1 MSSFRGSLF
10 LSDAS
15 EMLALSNILPNK
27 TLLDNFVVK
36 RANVYTCHW
45 LHFGSNSINTV
56 ALKKKHPGAWLG
68 YFDKRSPYSDM
79 PGQAGSTLPT
89 HSQFE
94 LFSSKRYPSVYEI
107 AWCIAS
113 LRSIPDRFPYVDPE
127 AWLAYVSTIGIQAQR
142 DFPSCQPQKNCVRRT
157 PVRSVKLPCQ
167 NIEFCGIALFL
178 CGS

>member
-1 MSSFRGSLF
+1 
-10 LSDAS
+10 
-15 EMLALSNILPNK
+15 MLALSNILPNK

-36 RANVYTCHW
+36 RANVYTCNW

-68 YFDKRSPYSDM
+68 YFDKRSPHSDM
-79 PGQAGSTLPT
+79 STVQT
-89 HSQFE
+89 GWFHASHSFPIWTFFIQEARSTPF
-94 LFSSKRYPSVYEI
+94 VYNI
-107 AWCIAS
+107 TWCIAS

-167 NIEFCGIALFL
+167 NIKLCGIALFL

>member
-45 LHFGSNSINTV
+45 LHFGSNSMNTV

-68 YFDKRSPYSDM
+68 YFDKRSPHSDM
-79 PGQAGSTLPT
+79 STVQT
-89 HSQFE
+89 GWFHASHSFPIWTFFIQ
-94 LFSSKRYPSVYEI
+94 EI
-107 AWCIAS
+107 PLCVWDN
-113 LRSIPDRFPYVDPE
+113 LMYSILKEHPRQ
-127 AWLAYVSTIGIQAQR
+127 VS
-142 DFPSCQPQKNCVRRT
+142 
-157 PVRSVKLPCQ
+157 
-167 NIEFCGIALFL
+167 L
-178 CGS
+178 CGSRSLTSLRVDYWHSSPKRFPILPTPKKLCP